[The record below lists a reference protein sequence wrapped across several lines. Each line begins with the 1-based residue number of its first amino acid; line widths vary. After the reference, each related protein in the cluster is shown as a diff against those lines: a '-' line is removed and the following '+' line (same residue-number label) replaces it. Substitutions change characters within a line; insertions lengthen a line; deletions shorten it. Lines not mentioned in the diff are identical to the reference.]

1 MKGYEIQKFGID
13 ELALVEKDVPK
24 PRGGE
29 VLVKFSAFSIN
40 HRDLMMVEGNYNPR
54 LRFPAIPF
62 SDAAGE
68 VVEIGEGVT
77 RWKTGDRVMP
87 IFMQKWIGGEID
99 KDKAKS
105 AIGGGN
111 KNWDGVLS
119 EFGTF
124 NQEGL
129 VKIPE
134 HLSFEEA
141 ATLPCAGVTAW
152 NALAVSGRLKAG
164 DTVVTL
170 GTGGVSVFA
179 LQLAKM
185 FGAEVI
191 STSSSDEKLE
201 RMAKLGSG
209 HTINYREREDWDK
222 AILEMTDGKGVDHVV
237 EVGGAGTLGRSI
249 SAAKIGGHIAL
260 IGALDSGGEFS
271 PVSVLMKA
279 IRVQGIFVGSR
290 SYFEELNTA
299 VSVNRLK
306 PVIDKVFDLKETRE
320 ALKYMKSGSHF
331 GKIVIKV

>member
-1 MKGYEIQKFGID
+1 
-13 ELALVEKDVPK
+13 
-24 PRGGE
+24 
-29 VLVKFSAFSIN
+29 
-40 HRDLMMVEGNYNPR
+40 MMVEGNYNPR
-54 LRFPAIPF
+54 LRLPAVPF
-62 SDAAGE
+62 SDGAGE
-68 VVEIGEGVT
+68 VVEIGEGVS
-77 RWKTGDRVMP
+77 RWKIGDRVMP
-87 IFMQKWIGGEID
+87 IFMQTWIGGEID

-111 KNWDGVLS
+111 KHWDGVLS

-152 NALAVSGRLKAG
+152 NALAVSGKLKAG

-179 LQLAKM
+179 LQIAKM

-201 RMAKLGSG
+201 RMAQLGSG
-209 HTINYREREDWDK
+209 HTINYRKREDWDK

-271 PVSVLMKA
+271 PVSVLMKS

-290 SYFEELNTA
+290 SYFEDLNTA

-306 PVIDKVFDLKETRE
+306 PVIDKVFYFSETRE

-331 GKIVIKV
+331 GKIVIKI